1 MIKKI
6 ILLFLCVSVL
16 SSCKHH
22 HEDEYIYSPI
32 IFSEVIKST
41 SAYDRALEI
50 ANISNETQSLDS
62 FSVNIYPNNETKP
75 IQIIPLSGELEPNET
90 LVIAHSLAKDEIISK
105 ADIIIEDLKVDG
117 TWPISLKMDGKVV
130 DVLGI
135 IGYQNDYASK
145 ADLVRK
151 KEFFV
156 NRNIFNPYDW
166 IKYPEYET
174 SFLGNLDITL
184 TNEEM
189 LEGPKLSKENFERPF
204 IVDGKGT
211 GGAVEVNLGYVG
223 DGDTTTFRFP
233 SSVTGEYVSSSESV
247 RYLGINTPEIQ
258 HGDYIDAQPWGY
270 EAKEYNNNIL
280 RNAKHFVIQTAVNGA
295 IRETYGRFLAF
306 VWYSN
311 EENPSYEDYTLL
323 NFEMVR
329 EAYAFQLWMEPSH
342 YVDPNVYEKISY
354 RSLFDNAELKAKNEG
369 KRIHGETD
377 PNFVY

>member
-6 ILLFLCVSVL
+6 ILLFLCISLL
-16 SSCKHH
+16 SSCEEHK
-22 HEDEYIYSPI
+22 EANTYSPI
-32 IFSEVIKST
+32 IFTEVIKST
-41 SAYDRALEI
+41 SAYDRAIEI
-50 ANISNETQSLDS
+50 ANISNETQSLNS
-62 FSVNIYPNNETKP
+62 FSINIYPNNETKP
-75 IQIIPLSGELEPNET
+75 IQIIPLEGELESKET
-90 LVIAHSLAKDEIISK
+90 FVIAHPLAKEEILNK
-105 ADIIIEDLKVDG
+105 ANLLIDDLKVDG
-117 TWPISLKMDGKVV
+117 TWPISLNMDNEVV

-156 NRNIFNPYDW
+156 NRNKFNPYDW

-189 LEGPKLSKENFERPF
+189 LEGPKLTKENFELPF
-204 IVDGKGT
+204 VVDGKGT
-211 GGAVEVNLGYVG
+211 GGAVEVNLGYLG
-223 DGDTTTFRFP
+223 DGDTTTFIFP

-247 RYLGINTPEIQ
+247 RYLGINTPETQ

-270 EAKEYNNNIL
+270 AAKAYNNKIL
-280 RNAKHFVIQTAVNGA
+280 RNAKHFVIQTAVDGA

-311 EENPSYEDYTLL
+311 KENPSYNDYILL
-323 NFEMVR
+323 NFEMVK
-329 EAYAFQLWMEPSH
+329 EAYAFQLWMEPS
-342 YVDPNVYEKISY
+342 YYKDPNIYKKISY
-354 RSLFDNAELKAKNEG
+354 RSLFDNAELKVKNEG
-369 KRIHGETD
+369 KRIHGEID
-377 PNFVY
+377 PDFIY